1 MNNFVTR
8 LFGGGGGTARGL
20 CLTCDFQDPC
30 WVLEIG
36 QCVSA
41 VLMVVSGEVGKVL
54 ITPLCNNPNVGLNI
68 GSQPRTG
75 LSETSS

>member
-1 MNNFVTR
+1 MS
-8 LFGGGGGTARGL
+8 
-20 CLTCDFQDPC
+20 
-30 WVLEIG
+30 LEIG

-54 ITPLCNNPNVGLNI
+54 ITPLCNNPNAGLNI

-75 LSETSS
+75 LSETAS